1 MVFGRVG
8 GCYPKIGPKRHP
20 SLIIA
25 PVNFFKGRSKSAK
38 SQGNIVFSFF
48 FFMFWCVSLE
58 NLQNVLISF
67 VKLIIYGEQDMFQ
80 SSGLIS
86 NVTLKL
92 DALVNMYCLM
102 ISVMFSSWIGTL
114 LSSSKCNFEMFFV
127 ILPLH
132 PDWPIYK
139 MLRWRVGGGFESRAA
154 HAMRG
159 RVWCYSVVLL
169 LHPSARCLLYA
180 TD

>member
-38 SQGNIVFSFF
+38 SQRNIVYSFF

-114 LSSSKCNFEMFFV
+114 LSSSKCNFEMFFCDPPPPSRLTD
-127 ILPLH
+127 IQ
-132 PDWPIYK
+132 DAE
-139 MLRWRVGGGFESRAA
+139 MEGGG
-154 HAMRG
+154 
-159 RVWCYSVVLL
+159 RVRVQSCPRYAWARLVLQCSTTTT
-169 LHPSARCLLYA
+169 P
-180 TD
+180 